1 VPNLGVAIVEQYERA
16 VVFRLGKI
24 RKVRDPGIEEIRELD
39 SGIGADGVATRV
51 TVTDAVTID
60 TDHDGVPNAAE
71 VTTVIM
77 HPAPRAAD
85 QPDLKERTR

>member
-1 VPNLGVAIVEQYERA
+1 
-16 VVFRLGKI
+16 
-24 RKVRDPGIEEIRELD
+24 
-39 SGIGADGVATRV
+39 
-51 TVTDAVTID
+51 VTDAVTID